1 MFLFYPFILRF
12 TPQKTI
18 SILYALMRIILFQI
32 YIPIYIA
39 QKTISMC
46 IGCITLYVELAFRCA
61 KFNLFHTL
69 NNTFLHSYSHGTIC
83 MYILFQHNGGLKT
96 KLCSYNVCVV
106 KNHST
111 TPSTIDNLSSWTIA
125 KYYGKSFV
133 YMTTP
138 YQMVLSPRV
147 DK

>member
-1 MFLFYPFILRF
+1 MASAFCSKQSLYLRFYVMWKPPSLSQTIRKMFLFYPFILRF

-32 YIPIYIA
+32 YIFAYSA

-46 IGCITLYVELAFRCA
+46 IGMNNIICRELAFPCA

-83 MYILFQHNGGLKT
+83 MYILSN
-96 KLCSYNVCVV
+96 
-106 KNHST
+106 
-111 TPSTIDNLSSWTIA
+111 I
-125 KYYGKSFV
+125 
-133 YMTTP
+133 
-138 YQMVLSPRV
+138 MVA
-147 DK
+147 